1 MNSMGQSVGKVD
13 LGVQANADPDGVLDW
28 GVYPVSSTF
37 DADLAKANLMRM
49 RNDFRKAE
57 EICIN
62 ILRTYQKSA
71 ATHTLLGD
79 IYSDQGRLEQAAH
92 WYELSLDL
100 DPNSWAEKQKL
111 DDIREQIKERD
122 HISSAQT
129 LGLDE
134 VGAVRPAWI
143 VLGVASFLF
152 ISYGVF
158 YVIRHGHLG
167 GSNDQPVVKTPIN
180 AIPDNVDPKRELVAS
195 NTVAGVAPPA
205 SSPVDGL
212 TSGNAV
218 TGNAPITGSSKD
230 DKDLELTV
238 REKSDFGDNLV
249 SLVTDPRTQTVF
261 LTYMVGPKDNERIIG
276 TNLAKTLFDTT
287 SDPETVTIRAM
298 RFEKL
303 LFMAD
308 VPRDRYNE
316 TLTEDWK
323 KKAANEMAW
332 VDYVITNEWPEKS
345 GKVTPPPPGPEGDNP
360 PAASSPPTAA
370 PRKGD
375 VNSSNGE
382 AKEEGKQ

>member
-1 MNSMGQSVGKVD
+1 M
-13 LGVQANADPDGVLDW
+13 
-28 GVYPVSSTF
+28 
-37 DADLAKANLMRM
+37 
-49 RNDFRKAE
+49 
-57 EICIN
+57 
-62 ILRTYQKSA
+62 
-71 ATHTLLGD
+71 
-79 IYSDQGRLEQAAH
+79 
-92 WYELSLDL
+92 
-100 DPNSWAEKQKL
+100 
-111 DDIREQIKERD
+111 
-122 HISSAQT
+122 
-129 LGLDE
+129 
-134 VGAVRPAWI
+134 
-143 VLGVASFLF
+143 
-152 ISYGVF
+152 
-158 YVIRHGHLG
+158 IRHGHLG

>member
-62 ILRTYQKSA
+62 ILRTYPKSA

-212 TSGNAV
+212 TSGNTV

>member
-62 ILRTYQKSA
+62 ILRTYPKSA